1 MNVRFQASFAKDLRA
16 LKDKA
21 LLERIKELIANVEAA
36 QSLAEVSNLKKLHG
50 GSGYYRVRIG
60 DYRVLNG
67 RAVAFQATH
76 VGSTPITRLAMRK
89 FAWGSRLMRAL

>member
-1 MNVRFQASFAKDLRA
+1 MKVRFKASFARDLRA

-50 GSGYYRVRIG
+50 AGGYHRIKIG
-60 DYRVLNG
+60 DYRVG
-67 RAVAFQATH
+67 
-76 VGSTPITRLAMRK
+76 LAIEEEVVVFVRVLHRREVYRY
-89 FAWGSRLMRAL
+89 FP